1 MILTTLDSES
11 IGMYKNYLCVIV
23 VLSVLFLTMP
33 AVSAETSVSR
43 YLDEFADTLV
53 VKQGWGNLGINT
65 AAWSPAAAPSRLRM
79 GEQEYDRGL
88 GHHAPGEIIIPL
100 EGRYLSFS
108 AEVGVQWQGGGKG
121 SVIFEAWVDGE
132 KRFDSGLM
140 SDTDPA
146 KSLQLDVVGA
156 RELRLAALDGGDG
169 ISCDMANWAN
179 ACLAHDGRIPAVGQ
193 ARYSLGGEGVMME
206 GSYTLIGYDGGT
218 QLAFSRPL
226 GFCTFISAAGQS
238 PHIDIPISPVTG
250 PFTVHAEVTHAGGV
264 PAEVS
269 LVLYPGEAPS
279 RTDLSSGH
287 GALSVSGNA
296 YDGESTVRLSVSGQ
310 GGDTAVRLTRLYLTA
325 ADQKVDL
332 DFFPAPANTS
342 APPMPREVVPH
353 PLLTAELIEWDWR
366 MQDGIG
372 AGTTRNTFK
381 AAAEKTLERGNTLA
395 AGVIEQP
402 GALTDTLA
410 KWNSL
415 QPAFDA
421 LRASN
426 ESGDGEAWEVLW
438 RETHRLRRDLMFV
451 QPLADTGPLL
461 FVKQAPGMFSHQLTQ
476 YYGRYARPGGGVYV
490 LERPGKD
497 MEVRRLADTMPQGS
511 YMHPEVSYDGTR
523 IVVAFCETGAA
534 PEDTFHGTKGHYYH
548 LYEITGDGTEW
559 RQLTDGAFDDFAPK
573 ELPNGQYIFIS
584 TRRGG
589 MHRCG
594 TPGCEVY
601 TLTLMNQDGSE
612 VQTVS
617 YHETQEWDPAVLND
631 GRVVYTRWDY
641 VDRDAVHYQQL
652 WVTRPDGTAPAAF
665 YGNNTLNPVG
675 VWEAR
680 AIPGSCRIMATAAP
694 HHGMTAGSIILVDP
708 TVAIDGLEPLTRLTP
723 EVPFPESES
732 PLPPHW
738 RSTPGPEP
746 PNRSPEMDR
755 WPGQCYRSP
764 WPLSEQM
771 FLAAYSY
778 DPLIGEPKNNLA
790 NMFGLYLVDAHGNRE
805 LLYRDLNIASLWPV
819 PLRPR
824 DAAPVLPSPLEA
836 NAPKEGTYY
845 VQNVYESDPALPSDT
860 PVTHLRI
867 VQVLPKSTSGANN
880 PTVGAA
886 NASPGKQ
893 VLGTVPVEPDG
904 SAYFAAPAG
913 KALSFQALD
922 ASGQA
927 VQVMRSVSYLQPGE
941 KASCIGCHEN
951 RMDAPPPA
959 AAKTQALRRPP
970 SAITPAPDGSL
981 PLSYPI
987 LVQPVLDK
995 HCVQCHGDARADG
1008 PEGTPIRLTGK
1019 PEGRYTESYN
1029 ALVSRVS
1036 YAAWGRGGVFPEGN
1050 CEPLAQPGFFGATG
1064 SALTKLLEAGHYDVT
1079 LEDEDWERLIT
1090 WMDANA
1096 LFYGTFNFADQE
1108 RQQRGERI
1116 SGPGLE

>member
-1 MILTTLDSES
+1 MNKT
-11 IGMYKNYLCVIV
+11 MLCVMV
-23 VLSVLFLTMP
+23 VLSMLLAALP
-33 AVSAETSVSR
+33 AVSTETNALR
-43 YLDEFADTLV
+43 YLDEVADTLV

-65 AAWSPAAAPSRLRM
+65 AAWTPAAAPLRLRIA
-79 GEQEYDRGL
+79 EAEYDRGL
-88 GHHAPGEIIIPL
+88 GHHAPGEIVVPL
-100 EGRYLSFS
+100 EGRYLSFT
-108 AEVGVQWQGGGKG
+108 AEVGVQWLGGGKG
-121 SVIFEAWVDGE
+121 SVVFEVWVDGE
-132 KRFDSGLM
+132 KRFDSGTM

-146 KSLQLDVVGA
+146 KVVEVDLTGA
-156 RELRLAALDGGDG
+156 RELRLVAPDGGDG
-169 ISCDMANWAN
+169 FSCDMANWAN
-179 ACLAHDGRIPAVGQ
+179 ARLVHDGRIPAVGQ

-206 GSYTLIGYDGGT
+206 GSYALIGYDTGT

-226 GFCTFISAAGQS
+226 GLCTLIGASGQA
-238 PHIDIPISPVTG
+238 PHIDIPIGPITG
-250 PFTVHAEVTHAGGV
+250 PFTVYAKVTHAGGA
-264 PAEVS
+264 PAAVS
-269 LVLYPGEAPS
+269 LALYPGETRQAA
-279 RTDLSSGH
+279 LSSGCCTV
-287 GALSVSGNA
+287 SVSGNA
-296 YDGESTVRLSVSGQ
+296 YDGEHTVRLQVVGQ
-310 GGDTAVRLTRLYLTA
+310 GGDTAIRVTRLYLTA
-325 ADQKVDL
+325 AEQTVTL

-342 APPMPREVVPH
+342 APPTPREVVPH
-353 PLLTAELIEWDWR
+353 ALLTDELVEWDWR

-372 AGTTRNTFK
+372 AGATRETFK
-381 AAAEKTLERGNTLA
+381 TAAEKTRARGGLLA
-395 AGVIEQP
+395 A
-402 GALTDTLA
+402 ALKEAEMSAEDRLEAWGTL
-410 KWNSL
+410 SSE
-415 QPAFDA
+415 FDA

-426 ESGDGEAWEVLW
+426 VPEDSEAWQALW
-438 RETHRLRRDLMFV
+438 RKTHRLRRDLMFSL
-451 QPLADTGPLL
+451 PLADTGPLV

-476 YYGRYARPGGGVYV
+476 YYGRYARPGGGVFV
-490 LERPGKD
+490 LEHPGKD

-511 YMHPEVSYDGTR
+511 YMHPEVTHDGQR
-523 IVVAFCETGAA
+523 IVVAFCATDAP
-534 PEDTFHGTKGHYYH
+534 PEDTFQGAKGRYYH
-548 LYEITGDGTEW
+548 LYEITDDGTAW
-559 RQLTDGAFDDFAPK
+559 RQLTDGAFDDFSPK
-573 ELPNGQYIFIS
+573 DLPNGRIMFIS

-601 TLTLMNQDGSE
+601 TLTLMNGDGSE
-612 VQTVS
+612 IQTVS
-617 YHETQEWDPAVLND
+617 FHETQEWDPAVLND

-652 WVTRPDGTAPAAF
+652 WVTRPDGTGPAAF

-680 AIPGSCRIMATAAP
+680 AIPGSGRIMATAAP
-694 HHGMTAGSIILVDP
+694 HHGMTAGSIILVNP
-708 TVAIDGLEPLTRLTP
+708 TIAIDGLEPLTRLTP
-723 EVPFPESES
+723 EVPFPESEA
-732 PLPPHW
+732 LLLPHW
-738 RSTPGPEP
+738 RATPGPEP
-746 PNRSPEMDR
+746 PDRSPEMDR

-764 WPLSEQM
+764 WPLSEQL

-790 NMFGLYLVDAHGNRE
+790 NMFGLYLVDPYGNRE

-819 PLRPR
+819 PLHPR
-824 DAAPVLPSPLEA
+824 TAAPVLPSTLEA
-836 NAPKEGTYY
+836 DAPDEGAYY
-845 VQNVYESDPALPSDT
+845 LQNVYESDPALPPDT

-904 SAYFAAPAG
+904 SAYFRAPAR
-913 KALSFQALD
+913 KALAFQALD

-927 VQVMRSVSYLQPGE
+927 VQVMRSVAYLQPGE
-941 KASCIGCHEN
+941 TLSCIGCHEN
-951 RMDAPPPA
+951 RMEAPPPSGI
-959 AAKTQALRRPP
+959 KTQAMGRAP

-995 HCVQCHGDARADG
+995 HCVECHGDTRADG
-1008 PEGTPIRLTGK
+1008 PEGNPIRLTGK

-1050 CEPLAQPGFFGATG
+1050 CEPLAQPGFFGAKG
-1064 SALTKLLEAGHYDVT
+1064 SALTKLLEAGHYDVE
-1079 LEDEDWERLIT
+1079 LKEEDWERLIT

-1096 LFYGTFNFADQE
+1096 LFYGTFEFDDQE

-1116 SGPGLE
+1116 RGPGIE